1 MKIRVYER
9 TVKGR
14 KEYIF
19 KNEKEFRKFLPDE
32 KLESDWRA
40 ASKGSYAVSDD
51 GQVLKILH
59 KDNIGV
65 RTLLGM
71 RKTTKHYDLKGDPV
85 KNIYSFAGSVDHVEA
100 VRNRKK
106 PTSREILFA
115 RFVADGEDAI
125 DAYLKAFR
133 TNNHRYARKNAKVLL
148 KQERIIRM
156 ISKENAE
163 SLKKIGIDS
172 DYLFSRTKEVIENLD
187 GKDSDKLRAIELL
200 MKIKDM
206 FPKEEKREALTVF
219 QGFSREQ
226 LKRLGDADDIT
237 PIAHAEE
244 IRKEED
250 GKKQQQKNIKDD
262 KGSS

>member
-1 MKIRVYER
+1 MYER

-14 KEYIF
+14 QEYIF
-19 KNEKEFRKFLPDE
+19 KNTKEFRKFFPDE

-40 ASKGSYAVSDD
+40 ADVGSYTLTDD
-51 GQVLKILH
+51 RQVLKVLN

-71 RKTTKHYDLKGDPV
+71 RRIDKSYSLKGEPA
-85 KNIYSFAGSVDHVEA
+85 KNIYSFAGDVNHIGSVKK
-100 VRNRKK
+100 RKN
-106 PTSREILFA
+106 PTAREILFA
-115 RFVADGEDAI
+115 RYVADGEDAI
-125 DAYLKAFR
+125 DAYLKSYR
-133 TNNHRYARKNAKVLL
+133 TNNYRYAKQHAKILL

-172 DYLFSRTKEVIENLD
+172 DYLFDNTKRIIENLKGRD
-187 GKDSDKLRAIELL
+187 ADKLRAIELL

-226 LKRLGDADDIT
+226 LKRLGDIDDIT
-237 PIAHAEE
+237 PIAHAERFME
-244 IRKEED
+244 
-250 GKKQQQKNIKDD
+250 NNDD
-262 KGSS
+262 E

>member
-1 MKIRVYER
+1 MYKR
-9 TVKGR
+9 TIKGR

-19 KNEKEFRKFLPDE
+19 KNTEEFRKFFPDE
-32 KLESDWRA
+32 KLERNWRKA
-40 ASKGSYAVSDD
+40 DVGSYTLTDD
-51 GQVLKILH
+51 KQVVKILH
-59 KDNIGV
+59 KDHIGV

-71 RKTTKHYDLKGDPV
+71 RKTTKYYDLKGEPAR
-85 KNIYSFAGSVDHVEA
+85 NIYSFAGSVDHIGA
-100 VRNRKK
+100 VKNRKK
-106 PTSREILFA
+106 PTSREMLFA

-125 DAYLKAFR
+125 DAYLKAYR
-133 TNNHRYARKNAKVLL
+133 TNNRGYAKVHAKILL

-156 ISKENAE
+156 ISKENTE

-172 DYLFSRTKEVIENLD
+172 DYLFEKTKDIIENLEGRD
-187 GKDSDKLRAIELL
+187 ADKLRAIELL

-237 PIAHAEE
+237 PIAHAEQVV
-244 IRKEED
+244 EEN
-250 GKKQQQKNIKDD
+250 GKKQ
-262 KGSS
+262 